1 MPTYLTLLRFTQKG
15 IEAIKEGPA
24 RLDAAKEA
32 YRAAGAKLKEFYL
45 VTGKYDAVVI
55 AEAPDDET
63 AVKLSL
69 GIGSTGNVRI
79 ETSRACTEAGWRRAA
94 AGLPTAR
101 ARARG

>member
-1 MPTYLTLLRFTQKG
+1 MPTYVTLLRFTQKG

-32 YRAAGAKLKEFYL
+32 YRTAGAKLREFYL

-69 GIGSTGNVRI
+69 AIGSKGNVRI
-79 ETSRACTEAGWRRAA
+79 ETSRSFTVEEYRRMVTGMHKCT
-94 AGLPTAR
+94 
-101 ARARG
+101 

>member
-15 IEAIKEGPA
+15 IEGIKEGPA

-32 YRAAGAKLKEFYL
+32 YRTAGAKLREFYL

-69 GIGSTGNVRI
+69 GIGSKGNVRI
-79 ETSRACTEAGWRRAA
+79 ETSRAFTEEEYRRIV
-94 AGLPTAR
+94 AGLPKVK
-101 ARARG
+101 

>member
-32 YRAAGAKLKEFYL
+32 YRTAGGKLKEFYL

-69 GIGSTGNVRI
+69 AIGSRGNVRI
-79 ETSRACTEAGWRRAA
+79 ETSRAFTEEEYRRIV
-94 AGLPTAR
+94 AGLPKVK
-101 ARARG
+101 